1 MWHDTTFSEHAEEY
15 KGESIL
21 APFQTS
27 LPLGSD
33 GDRSEHHHR
42 DQGKPQVHV
51 KEGKTKRKRGRPA
64 GRTNAMKVQRLTPAA
79 PPTQLP
85 PSIKSNASSPHI
97 PTATPAIPT
106 TTPARKL
113 MKVPD
118 EDLSHFSPTVRSA
131 RLAFSRA
138 LAQSFNAMTSPD
150 RTESVKRNL
159 HSASSSDDTIA
170 TPAHGVYFQNSLLE
184 STCDPSLRPSTFP
197 QTMVIGVA
205 PIDSTQH
212 GSTFESSHRLLV
224 GEGDLAT
231 EAYQD
236 SAGED
241 YYSQSSVQYG
251 EAVFG
256 DERVQSIPGQ
266 PEPQPSVK
274 TEFVVETNGS
284 SHLASEPD
292 LSLTLSPGAGIKEE
306 SIELAQPLGKHDSKG
321 VKVPDPTRRSRL
333 NQITGGLLNRLKM
346 RAMTAEPTRD

>member
-1 MWHDTTFSEHAEEY
+1 M
-15 KGESIL
+15 
-21 APFQTS
+21 
-27 LPLGSD
+27 
-33 GDRSEHHHR
+33 
-42 DQGKPQVHV
+42 GKNKLSAV
-51 KEGKTKRKRGRPA
+51 RKKCLTLLIFVCDLQRGRPA
-64 GRTNAMKVQRLTPAA
+64 GRTNAMKVQRSMPAA
-79 PPTQLP
+79 PPTQYS

-106 TTPARKL
+106 TTPARRL
-113 MKVPD
+113 MKIPD

-159 HSASSSDDTIA
+159 QSAPSSDETIA

-184 STCDPSLRPSTFP
+184 NTCDPSLRPSTFP
-197 QTMVIGVA
+197 QTTVIGVA
-205 PIDSTQH
+205 PIDGTQH
-212 GSTFESSHRLLV
+212 GSIFESSHRLLV
-224 GEGDLAT
+224 GEGDLDA

-274 TEFVVETNGS
+274 TEFVVSSAFLPEGSVWNGEG
-284 SHLASEPD
+284 L
-292 LSLTLSPGAGIKEE
+292 IMK
-306 SIELAQPLGKHDSKG
+306 
-321 VKVPDPTRRSRL
+321 DPTCDSTMKG
-333 NQITGGLLNRLKM
+333 ISS
-346 RAMTAEPTRD
+346 